1 MQLTMMGEYAVRA
14 MMHLASLPKG
24 TVARIPDISKEWD
37 IPEKFLRKITAKLT
51 KGGLL
56 LAHRG
61 AGGGLSLAKAAKKI
75 TLLDV
80 IELVEGPMALN
91 KCLINPR
98 FCRRTNTCSVHV
110 VWCEART
117 AMRCILGS
125 RTLAE
130 LTAPPQGCGQIEGR
144 RHRPLD

>member
-1 MQLTMMGEYAVRA
+1 MQLTMTGEYAVRA

-24 TVARIPDISKEWD
+24 TIARIPDISKEWD
-37 IPEKFLRKITAKLT
+37 IPEKFLRKIIAKLT

-61 AGGGLSLAKAAKKI
+61 AGGGLSLAKAPKKV

-91 KCLINPR
+91 KCLINPH
-98 FCRRTNTCSVHV
+98 FCRRTKTCSAHV
-110 VWCEART
+110 VWCEAQT

-130 LTAPPQGCGQIEGR
+130 LSQGQT
-144 RHRPLD
+144 

>member
-1 MQLTMMGEYAVRA
+1 MQLTMTGEYAVRA
-14 MMHLASLPKG
+14 MMHVASLPKN
-24 TVARIPDISKEWD
+24 AIAQIPEISKEWD
-37 IPEKFLRKITAKLT
+37 IPENFLRKIIAKLT

-56 LAHRG
+56 RSRRG
-61 AGGGLSLAKAAKKI
+61 VRGGVALGKAAKKI

-98 FCRRTNTCSVHV
+98 FCRRTGTCSVHV
-110 VWCEART
+110 VWCEAQT
-117 AMRCILGS
+117 AMRCILNS

-130 LTAPPQGCGQIEGR
+130 LTAPQVLASGTRMVPR
-144 RHRPLD
+144 

>member
-1 MQLTMMGEYAVRA
+1 MQLTMTGEYAVRA
-14 MMHLASLPKG
+14 MMHLASQPKG
-24 TVARIPDISKEWD
+24 TIAQIPDISKEWE
-37 IPEKFLRKITAKLT
+37 IPEKFLRKIVARLT

-56 LAHRG
+56 LSHRG
-61 AGGGLSLAKAAKKI
+61 EGGGVSLAKTAKQI

-80 IELVEGPMALN
+80 IELVEGPMSLN

-98 FCRRTNTCSVHV
+98 FCRRTKTCKVHL

-117 AMRCILGS
+117 AMRCILNS

-130 LTAPPQGCGQIEGR
+130 LAQAQA
-144 RHRPLD
+144 

>member
-1 MQLTMMGEYAVRA
+1 MQLTMQGEYAVRA
-14 MMHLASLPKG
+14 MMHVASLPKG
-24 TVARIPDISKEWD
+24 TVARIPVISREWE
-37 IPEKFLRKITAKLT
+37 IPEKFLRKIVAKLA

-56 LAHRG
+56 RSHRG
-61 AGGGLSLAKAAKKI
+61 AGGGISLGKAAKSI

-98 FCRRTNTCSVHV
+98 FCRRTRTCSAHV
-110 VWCEART
+110 VWCEAQT
-117 AMRCILGS
+117 AMRAILNS

-130 LTAPPQGCGQIEGR
+130 LTAAPSAKMQ
-144 RHRPLD
+144 

>member
-1 MQLTMMGEYAVRA
+1 MQLTLTGEYAIRA
-14 MMHLASLPKG
+14 MMHVASLPKN
-24 TVARIPDISKEWD
+24 TVAQIPTISKEWD
-37 IPEKFLRKITAKLT
+37 IPEKFLRKIIAKLT

-61 AGGGLSLAKAAKKI
+61 AGGGISLAKAAKSI

-80 IELVEGPMALN
+80 IELVEGPLSLN
-91 KCLINPR
+91 KCLINPH

-110 VWCEART
+110 VWCEAQT
-117 AMRCILGS
+117 AMRCILNS

-130 LTAPPQGCGQIEGR
+130 LTRAQS
-144 RHRPLD
+144 

>member
-1 MQLTMMGEYAVRA
+1 MQLTMEGEYAVRA
-14 MMHLASLPKG
+14 LMHLAALPKG
-24 TVARIPDISKEWD
+24 AVAQIPAISKEWD
-37 IPEKFLRKITAKLT
+37 IPEKFLRKIVAKLT

-61 AGGGLSLAKAAKKI
+61 AGGGVSLARPAKKI

-80 IELVEGPMALN
+80 IELVEGPMSLN
-91 KCLINPR
+91 QCLINPR
-98 FCRRTNTCSVHV
+98 FCRRTNSCTVHR

-117 AMRCILGS
+117 AMRCILNS

-130 LTAPPQGCGQIEGR
+130 LTQAQT
-144 RHRPLD
+144 

>member
-1 MQLTMMGEYAVRA
+1 MQLTMTGEYAVRA
-14 MMHLASLPKG
+14 MMHIASLPKG
-24 TVARIPDISKEWD
+24 TVAQIPSISQEWE
-37 IPEKFLRKITAKLT
+37 IPEKFLRKIVAKLT
-51 KGGLL
+51 RGGLL
-56 LAHRG
+56 HSHRG
-61 AGGGLSLAKAAKKI
+61 AGGGISLGKAAKKI

-110 VWCEART
+110 VWCEAQT
-117 AMRCILGS
+117 AMRCILNS

-130 LTAPPQGCGQIEGR
+130 LTQAQT
-144 RHRPLD
+144 